1 MRWLVQALVVA
12 AVAMALAVL
21 SGCSLLPGQ
30 HRTGGKPVSL
40 PRQAPAVL
48 AVVLASRSAAARA
61 DFRGLVASAARPGE
75 RLLVL
80 SAASG
85 ATIGSFTA
93 PAAPQLTGPP
103 APAPLPP
110 DASQFQRAQYGRS
123 TRAARQ
129 AAARDLVALGSEQ
142 QRELA
147 RWASRAAAAA
157 LAAAGPIPDARKA
170 GSAIADA
177 AASIAALRTTGL
189 APGTREMIAI
199 VGDGSPPPRLFAS
212 LDGMTAVVTG
222 VPDALQDAAW
232 QADLLQG
239 GASRVFVLDQADE
252 TGLSALVADGLDG
265 AGDLTFPLAR
275 VHYGPAQYALPAGA
289 GPALRRLLD
298 LLSVTYPHAT
308 ATINGYTDSIPT
320 PGGNL
325 ALSWHRA
332 AAVLAW
338 LTQHGISA
346 SRLQA
351 VGHGSAD
358 PVAPNRPGGQPLN
371 RRVIIIITP

>member
-1 MRWLVQALVVA
+1 VSAIVSAQRDNFRPDE
-12 AVAMALAVL
+12 
-21 SGCSLLPGQ
+21 LPA
-30 HRTGGKPVSL
+30 KPPPIEFLTENEFSIF
-40 PRQAPAVL
+40 
-48 AVVLASRSAAARA
+48 RSWEI
-61 DFRGLVASAARPGE
+61 DGV
-75 RLLVL
+75 
-80 SAASG
+80 
-85 ATIGSFTA
+85 
-93 PAAPQLTGPP
+93 P
-103 APAPLPP
+103 APVTGEYRFLVRNPQNAER
-110 DASQFQRAQYGRS
+110 QIVVQI
-123 TRAARQ
+123 ARE
-129 AAARDLVALGSEQ
+129 V
-142 QRELA
+142 
-147 RWASRAAAAA
+147 
-157 LAAAGPIPDARKA
+157 
-170 GSAIADA
+170 
-177 AASIAALRTTGL
+177 
-189 APGTREMIAI
+189 IAI
-199 VGDGSPPPRLFAS
+199 VGDGSSPPRLFAS

-252 TGLSALVADGLDG
+252 TGLSALVADGLNG

-275 VHYGPAQYALPAGA
+275 VHYGPAQYALSPGA
-289 GPALRRLLD
+289 RPALRRLLD
-298 LLSVTYPHAT
+298 LLSVSYPDAT

-338 LTQHGISA
+338 LTHRGISA

-371 RRVIIIITP
+371 RRVIVIITP